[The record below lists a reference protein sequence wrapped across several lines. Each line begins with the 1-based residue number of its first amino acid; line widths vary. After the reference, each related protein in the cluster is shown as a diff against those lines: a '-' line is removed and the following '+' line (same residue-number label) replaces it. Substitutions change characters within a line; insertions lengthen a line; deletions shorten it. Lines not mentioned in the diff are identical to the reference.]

1 MENEA
6 AHLYFQHWMWRRQL
20 GYLLN
25 PAIPMNDDCVV
36 ADVASGTSIW
46 LLDLARDHPKAT
58 LEGFDISSAQYP
70 HPRLLPDNVHLN
82 ILDILRPIPADLRGK
97 FDIVHVG
104 LVVLVVENGN
114 PSALLENL
122 LTMLKPNGFLQW
134 DEADFG
140 GLSVESPSDCVPHVG
155 LSELRDKVLKLM
167 FELKGS
173 DFG

>member
-1 MENEA
+1 MTASLQMLLA
-6 AHLYFQHWMWRRQL
+6 AQ
-20 GYLLN
+20 G
-25 PAIPMNDDCVV
+25 DDWFTLPRLFCLIDRVV
-36 ADVASGTSIW
+36 DVSSSIW

-70 HPRLLPDNVHLN
+70 HPGWLPDNVHLN

-122 LTMLKPNGFLQW
+122 LTMLSMPTP
-134 DEADFG
+134 AA
-140 GLSVESPSDCVPHVG
+140 S
-155 LSELRDKVLKLM
+155 KVQ
-167 FELKGS
+167 S
-173 DFG
+173 C